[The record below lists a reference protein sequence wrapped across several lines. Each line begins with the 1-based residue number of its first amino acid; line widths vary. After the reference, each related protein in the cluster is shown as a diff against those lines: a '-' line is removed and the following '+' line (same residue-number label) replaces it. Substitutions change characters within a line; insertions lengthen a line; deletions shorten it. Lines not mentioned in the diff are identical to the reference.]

1 MLWGALFQ
9 NLLSKILLSIY
20 KAQLSL
26 SEISSSS
33 AVRSPSSKLLKITYI
48 IMGEFEMIDNLKC
61 QKLPLRTLYIISAL
75 FKKNWDVSFSSI
87 WSSEGYYRNWC
98 ALDGLFAQ
106 KCFRPS
112 ISHQNCKFVPWSDI
126 CLIIIEVT
134 VTDFL
139 TYTLC
144 F

>member
-61 QKLPLRTLYIISAL
+61 QKLPLRILNIISAL
-75 FKKNWDVSFSSI
+75 LKKIGMSVFRVYGRQKAITETDVHSMV
-87 WSSEGYYRNWC
+87 Y
-98 ALDGLFAQ
+98 
-106 KCFRPS
+106 
-112 ISHQNCKFVPWSDI
+112 SHRSAFDHQFHTKTAIFY
-126 CLIIIEVT
+126 LGQ
-134 VTDFL
+134 
-139 TYTLC
+139 TYA
-144 F
+144 

>member
-61 QKLPLRTLYIISAL
+61 QKLPLRTLNIISAL
-75 FKKNWDVSFSSI
+75 LKKNWDVSFSSI
-87 WSSEGYYRNWC
+87 WSSEGYYRN
-98 ALDGLFAQ
+98 
-106 KCFRPS
+106 
-112 ISHQNCKFVPWSDI
+112 
-126 CLIIIEVT
+126 
-134 VTDFL
+134 
-139 TYTLC
+139 
-144 F
+144 